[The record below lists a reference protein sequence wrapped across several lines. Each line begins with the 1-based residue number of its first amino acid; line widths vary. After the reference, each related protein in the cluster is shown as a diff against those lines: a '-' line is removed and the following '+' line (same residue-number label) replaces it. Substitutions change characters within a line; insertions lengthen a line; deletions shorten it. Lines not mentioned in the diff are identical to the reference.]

1 MAESLREFHIPIPD
15 NITKDELRDICAC
28 YEILYNIS
36 LRTETEI
43 KQKMLAKVD
52 KARLIS
58 IDRDVQTAYD
68 VQLQAIKDILE
79 GK

>member
-1 MAESLREFHIPIPD
+1 MAESLGEFHIPIPE
-15 NITKDELRDICAC
+15 NITKDQLRDICAR

>member
-1 MAESLREFHIPIPD
+1 MAESLKEFHIPIPE
-15 NITKDELRDICAC
+15 NITKDQLREVCAR
-28 YEILYNIS
+28 YEMLYNIS
-36 LRTETEI
+36 LKTEAEI
-43 KQKMLAKVD
+43 KQKMLARAD

-79 GK
+79 EK